1 VPRRVFATLKLS
13 SVIFCLPRSG
23 YGVRVAL
30 LFATALISGCETV
43 PEALPGVPVE
53 TAWQQRMEAL
63 RGLESW
69 TCNGRVA
76 ANDGKESFSGSLR
89 WRQTQDAY
97 QIRLSGPLGQGLV
110 EVKGSPQ
117 GVTLRTSDQN
127 TFAAPTPEALLDQYF
142 GWRLPVTGLRYW
154 IVGLP
159 MPGLPMAD
167 GVLDPRGRLER
178 LQQSGWRIQYL
189 AYRQVQ
195 GLDLP
200 SKLVLEHPRLSAR
213 IVISR
218 WQLES

>member
-1 VPRRVFATLKLS
+1 MRVKAA
-13 SVIFCLPRSG
+13 VIFSSTPTGHGFRA
-23 YGVRVAL
+23 AL
-30 LFATALISGCETV
+30 LAAMALMSGCETV
-43 PEALPGVPVE
+43 PEAMPGVPAE
-53 TAWQQRMEAL
+53 KAWQQRVEAL
-63 RGLESW
+63 SGLESW
-69 TCNGRVA
+69 ACNGRVGA
-76 ANDGKESFSGSLR
+76 SDGKESFSGSLR

-117 GVTLRTSDQN
+117 GVALRTSDQN
-127 TFAAPTPEALLDQYF
+127 TFVAPTPEALLDQYF

-154 IVGLP
+154 IIGLP
-159 MPGLPMAD
+159 MPGVPIAE
-167 GVLDPRGRLER
+167 GALDPRGRLVR
-178 LQQSGWRIQYL
+178 LEQSGWKIQYL

-213 IVISR
+213 IVLSR